1 MHNSINKNRLSNI
14 KLPHLP
20 HEWTMHIECFDRF
33 YLKNNT
39 CNEVSIFCKKYD
51 VNSGDCT
58 DCYTGFKQEK
68 GKCIRKWYN

>member
-1 MHNSINKNRLSNI
+1 MNGQC
-14 KLPHLP
+14 
-20 HEWTMHIECFDRF
+20 IECFDRF